1 MWFGKSIPAAVLF
14 DLDGTLIDSEPY
26 WLKSERELVESHGA
40 AWTQEDGNALIG
52 MSLYDSS
59 RIIKERI
66 GGALEPQQIID
77 HLTSAVNE
85 NLKREMPWRPGAKE
99 MLRNLKARGV
109 KTALVTMSMRRTALQ
124 VVDAIGFDAF
134 DVVVAG
140 DDVTQGKPHPEPY
153 LKAAELLGVAP
164 GDCVAFEDSITGLLS
179 AEAAG
184 TKAVGIPNMIT
195 LPQIEGRIL
204 WPTLEGVDLKDLKQL
219 FRNK

>member
-1 MWFGKSIPAAVLF
+1 MLSGKSIPAAVLF

-26 WLKSERELVESHGA
+26 WLRSERELAESHGA
-40 AWTQEDGNALIG
+40 EWTHADGNALIG

-66 GGALEPQQIID
+66 GSTLEPQQIID

-85 NLKREMPWRPGAKE
+85 HLKREIPWRPGAKQL
-99 MLRNLKARGV
+99 LRNLKHLGI

-124 VVDAIGFDAF
+124 VVEAIDFEAF

-140 DDVTQGKPHPEPY
+140 DDVLQGKPHPQPY
-153 LKAAELLGVAP
+153 LKAASLLGVDP
-164 GDCVAFEDSITGLLS
+164 TDCVAFEDSITGLLS

-184 TKAVGIPNMIT
+184 TKAVGIPNLIT
-195 LPQIEGRIL
+195 LPQIEGRVL
-204 WPTLEGVDLKDLKQL
+204 WPTLEGVQLEDLQKL